1 MVSLFPPP
9 LIKKYLFFA
18 STTIYENE
26 VRVILPVNAVHEYPW
41 RLFKLRGTEAII
53 PETFSS
59 IGESSKLRME
69 IPICKDK
76 SFKSSIVSSNCVEH
90 F

>member
-1 MVSLFPPP
+1 LFPPP

-26 VRVILPVNAVHEYPW
+26 VRVTLPANTLPEYSW
-41 RLFKLRGTEAII
+41 GLSKLRGTVAII
-53 PETFSS
+53 PETCSS
-59 IGESSKLRME
+59 IGESNKLRME

-76 SFKSSIVSSNCVEH
+76 SFKSSIVPSNCVEH